1 MILLQIVAVC
11 TLYFMF
17 LSNFNIYRIIT
28 ALLIYQFVS
37 VHFWGRGVGY
47 CWIIGGR
54 SRKIGDNNIK
64 MCEKGDLKARIILG
78 TSMSLLLKCYIL

>member
-1 MILLQIVAVC
+1 MILLQILAVRA
-11 TLYFMF
+11 LYFMF

-37 VHFWGRGVGY
+37 VHFWERGGGY
-47 CWIIGGR
+47 CWIIGER
-54 SRKIGDNNIK
+54 SRKIEDNNIK
-64 MCEKGDLKARIILG
+64 MREKGDLKARIILG